1 LVGTGA
7 TMSRRTLVY
16 VGALLVVVAALGVVI
31 GRQTNPTSTITTS
44 TTTLIAQ
51 PATAVWPFATSLLR
65 FTDPSTAAYS
75 FAVDYLGFT
84 QPIIGAFQR
93 GDTRSGEVPIRAAS
107 NGPVTTVMVRQL
119 TSDNTWWILGAASAS
134 ISVTAPMALASVSSP
149 LALSGR
155 SSAFEAVVNVDLR
168 QDNSLVSVVRTTVMG
183 GSMGVMEPFAKSVT
197 FSAPLESAGAL
208 VLRTFSAK
216 DGSVVQASVVRVTF
230 AH

>member
-1 LVGTGA
+1 
-7 TMSRRTLVY
+7 MSRRSLVY
-16 VGALLVVVAALGVVI
+16 VGALLIVVAALGVVI
-31 GRQTNPTSTITTS
+31 GRQTNPTATTTTS
-44 TTTLIAQ
+44 TTTTLVAQ
-51 PATAVWPFATSLLR
+51 PATAVWPFATSLMR

-75 FAVDYLGFT
+75 FAVDYLGFA

-93 GDTRSGEVPIRAAS
+93 GDTRSGEVPVRASS

-119 TSDNTWWILGAASAS
+119 TSDNTWWVLGAASAS
-134 ISVTAPMALASVSSP
+134 ISVAAPEALASVSSP
-149 LALSGR
+149 LAVSGR
-155 SSAFEAVVNVDLR
+155 STAFEAVVNVDLR

-183 GSMGVMEPFAKSVT
+183 GSMGVMGPFAKSVT